1 MNRNTNN
8 QQFNNLLKVGK
19 RIAITM
25 LVCVPF
31 LILFGYFTRNVIT
44 QNWLQII
51 IFIVIMGV
59 AVLIEEI
66 IARKREKKKTEVTK
80 DYDVFK

>member
-1 MNRNTNN
+1 MRNNTNN

-51 IFIVIMGV
+51 IFIVVMGV

>member
-1 MNRNTNN
+1 MRNTNN
-8 QQFNNLLKVGK
+8 PQFNNLLKVGK

-31 LILFGYFTRNVIT
+31 LILFGYFTRKVIT

-51 IFIVIMGV
+51 CFIVIMGV
-59 AVLIEEI
+59 AVLFEEI
-66 IARKREKKKTEVTK
+66 VARKREKKKTEVTK